1 MLVHESLH
9 LLVDAVEELRL
20 VARGVGERVFVGRR
34 ENLLHGPL
42 DDVRDLVGGD
52 LLVGTLRFVLRLDA
66 GFFVGRQGVFQL
78 GLAVRAV
85 RVYPALYGRD
95 LLVDGVELHPEDAVF
110 RVEAVLA
117 DVREEVAGGLE
128 IADVLLG
135 IRLGIPQ
142 EVVLEL
148 IDLRLQRDREVVLHA
163 FLRGLVFVLG
173 DPAFL
178 ADCGLV
184 FGAQGLGILRLLLL
198 EETVGRG
205 RDHQLHVPVEDV
217 GELVRAVHEFLR
229 RGVEGVCHLGDERIV
244 QRLARDL
251 LAVALVGEHL
261 VVELGQGGGERGALV
276 LELQL
281 DAVRLELRSAFIH
294 ALVQLVEELV
304 AHLSAEAARDDVRR
318 DALAHVGEHFA
329 LLFVE
334 EVLEMPETVLL
345 DLLGVAVGVR
355 GRQFEELLDG
365 AFHAA
370 LDAVREVGEQRV
382 VCLRVDVVFL
392 EQAVDLPRERAD
404 GLLHEHRALAVPE
417 GAVDVARRLEP
428 RHHVVVRLFVDV
440 DARRAARLDGVADL
454 LVEDRRQRAGHQ
466 VLVHR
471 HPAAPLVDERDR
483 PVRNLLEELLRVAPR
498 LELEV
503 RVHLRVRVF
512 LPPLSE
518 IELPRDADLVYALVG
533 LLQVGVLVGH
543 LDLVRDLHELVL
555 DEGRREQV
563 ELGLDDEVVCH
574 VCDLMR
580 ELHVLPVGA
589 VHVQHEH
596 LARPHQDGGLL
607 GLLGHVLG
615 QFLQRVHGR
624 IPRLAVRGRLR
635 NRLLRALDE
644 FLREGEDAVDVEL
657 RVQHLLDARLVVH
670 VGELAQVLHALADD
684 DRQHVLEEHLEPGV
698 LVPESEVDILDAGL
712 VEELDERRAH
722 DGEVLIGDH
731 HAEVAVI
738 LRARGGDGLELVL
751 GLEAHLRVVHEV
763 LELVEQAPEL
773 DLRLDHPLARRQ
785 VGVVLLAVDESGE
798 AVVDAVL
805 VGPQVVLREIVV
817 RAAEAALGLRRRH
830 EVLEDDLAPDAV
842 VELRV
847 ELLEHG
853 LDVAAAEG
861 LAGIE
866 RAVGLLRGDD
876 EIPDG
881 GPGVAHVLEVVLH
894 GLQELRADRHVVRGA
909 HVGTPGKR
917 EVDLVVDLL
926 ELEPLGCQ
934 PEPHVPLVGG
944 VRVVHHVAEF
954 VDSVGLLVSSQL
966 LCRYVL

>member
-1 MLVHESLH
+1 
-9 LLVDAVEELRL
+9 
-20 VARGVGERVFVGRR
+20 
-34 ENLLHGPL
+34 
-42 DDVRDLVGGD
+42 
-52 LLVGTLRFVLRLDA
+52 
-66 GFFVGRQGVFQL
+66 
-78 GLAVRAV
+78 
-85 RVYPALYGRD
+85 
-95 LLVDGVELHPEDAVF
+95 
-110 RVEAVLA
+110 
-117 DVREEVAGGLE
+117 
-128 IADVLLG
+128 
-135 IRLGIPQ
+135 
-142 EVVLEL
+142 
-148 IDLRLQRDREVVLHA
+148 
-163 FLRGLVFVLG
+163 
-173 DPAFL
+173 
-178 ADCGLV
+178 
-184 FGAQGLGILRLLLL
+184 
-198 EETVGRG
+198 
-205 RDHQLHVPVEDV
+205 
-217 GELVRAVHEFLR
+217 
-229 RGVEGVCHLGDERIV
+229 
-244 QRLARDL
+244 
-251 LAVALVGEHL
+251 
-261 VVELGQGGGERGALV
+261 
-276 LELQL
+276 
-281 DAVRLELRSAFIH
+281 
-294 ALVQLVEELV
+294 
-304 AHLSAEAARDDVRR
+304 
-318 DALAHVGEHFA
+318 
-329 LLFVE
+329 
-334 EVLEMPETVLL
+334 MPETVLL

-370 LDAVREVGEQRV
+370 LDAVREVREQRV

-440 DARRAARLDGVADL
+440 DTRRAARLDGVADL

-563 ELGLDDEVVCH
+563 ELGLDDEVVRH
-574 VCDLMR
+574 VRDLMR

-670 VGELAQVLHALADD
+670 VGKLAQVLHALADD

-712 VEELDERRAH
+712 VEERDERRAH
-722 DGEVLIGDH
+722 DGEVVIRDH

-751 GLEAHLRVVHEV
+751 GLETHLRVVHEV

-773 DLRLDHPLARRQ
+773 DLRLDHPLARRE
-785 VGVVLLAVDESGE
+785 VGVVRLAVDELGE
-798 AVVDAVL
+798 PMVDAVI
-805 VGPQVVLREIVV
+805 VGPQVVLCEIVV
-817 RAAEAALGLRRRH
+817 RAAEAAYGLRRLH
-830 EVLEDDLAPDAV
+830 EVIEDDLAPDAI
-842 VELRV
+842 VELRI

-934 PEPHVPLVGG
+934 PEPNIALVGG